1 MPPYGCSSRPPSQRE
16 RSSSRPPSP
25 REERGEGAHRC
36 CGDGSDQNGDESN
49 RALDAADD
57 GLPSLLATQAILAR
71 PVQPLPALCGERS
84 DCAAIRVR
92 GMAHAQPGSR
102 IHRTCTSMRRCADM
116 VTGQLQ
122 GSRTSRVAAPHPDPL
137 PVRTGRGSALCS
149 WRKFAAPRLLSETTP
164 LSSPE
169 PSRDPSSNPARPPSP
184 PSACTRSRSSRSN
197 RSRRGG
203 GTGRGS

>member
-1 MPPYGCSSRPPSQRE
+1 MAAAVEARRIGCRLAGSCTVAAPTCLCPPYGCSSRPPSQRE

-25 REERGEGAHRC
+25 REERGEGAHHC
-36 CGDGSDQNGDESN
+36 CGDDSDQNGDESN

-122 GSRTSRVAAPHPDPL
+122 GSRTSRVAAPCICKAMNF
-137 PVRTGRGSALCS
+137 VVQAT
-149 WRKFAAPRLLSETTP
+149 
-164 LSSPE
+164 
-169 PSRDPSSNPARPPSP
+169 
-184 PSACTRSRSSRSN
+184 
-197 RSRRGG
+197 
-203 GTGRGS
+203 